1 MPIDAKVWLPPA
13 GRSSTDDRNAR
24 LASSLS
30 GTNLIRAGDYNQRVV
45 LQAIRVAGETTR
57 SELAEVTGLTAPTI
71 ANITRRL
78 LDAGLVLDAGRR
90 HGSRGQPAVR
100 LAIDPNGSFSIGVNV
115 DRDHVT
121 VVMLDLAGRVR
132 NRTLTEVA
140 FAMPDEVR
148 RIVRAEIAGIV
159 EEDPV
164 AAGRICGIGVALPDG
179 LAKVDLPHRPVDYG
193 IWDDTDVAALLGD
206 ILPVA
211 VHVDNDAAAAAI
223 GELHFGHGM
232 GERSFFYI
240 LVSAGLGGGLVL
252 DGSYYRGAH
261 GRSGE
266 IGFLPAAGA
275 TLERTVS
282 LSTLVDRIAST
293 APDPLPV
300 HRLDEAGAD
309 VQAVID
315 GWIDDAAQALVEPII
330 AIDCLINPGAIL
342 IGGRL
347 PDAIVDR
354 LVEKIADAFAPHAAR
369 VPAPATIRRAM
380 LSADGPAIGAA
391 ILPFNDLIL
400 PSQASLMKVA

>member
-1 MPIDAKVWLPPA
+1 MPIDAKVWLPPP
-13 GRSSTDDRNAR
+13 GRSSSDDRNAR

-71 ANITRRL
+71 ANITKRL

-90 HGSRGQPAVR
+90 HGNRGQPAVR
-100 LAIDPNGSFSIGVNV
+100 LTIDPNGSFSIGVNV

-121 VVMLDLAGRVR
+121 VVLLDIAGKVR
-132 NRTLTEVA
+132 SRTLSEVA
-140 FAMPDEVR
+140 FAMPSEVR
-148 RIVRAEIAGIV
+148 RIVRGEIARIL
-159 EEDPV
+159 DSDTV
-164 AAGRICGIGVALPDG
+164 APERICGIGVALPDG
-179 LAKVDLPHRPVDYG
+179 LAKVDLPHRPADYG
-193 IWDDTDVAALLGD
+193 EWDETDVTRLLGD

-223 GELHFGHGM
+223 GELHFGHGLA
-232 GERSFFYI
+232 ERSFFYI

-266 IGFLPAAGA
+266 VGFLPAADS
-275 TLERTVS
+275 TLERIVS
-282 LSTLVDRIAST
+282 LSTLIDRIAASG
-293 APDPLPV
+293 AEPLPV
-300 HRLDEAGAD
+300 HRLDEAGDA

-315 GWIDDAAQALVEPII
+315 RWIDEAAAALVEPIV

-347 PDAIVDR
+347 PDGIVDR
-354 LVEKIADAFAPHAAR
+354 LVAKVDAAFAAHAAR
-369 VPAPATIRRAM
+369 VPAPAVIRRAM